1 MTNLEELKRLAE
13 AAKNCIPF
21 AAYME
26 HDPELASNLHAESGM
41 PVGSLTSEAHARFI
55 IAANPSAIL
64 SLIERVERAESSR
77 VESTALRQDITTMFH
92 AAKFR
97 YEQAE
102 KARTEAYQRGMEDAA
117 KVADQAEVSA
127 MLDYGASL
135 ADVQK
140 VAVEIAQA
148 IREKAKASAVVWQNP
163 TSWSRESTDGVLY
176 IERMAGQKSP
186 WKAFMAGELI
196 GQGKTEDEA
205 KALCQKAK
213 AGKQGEG

>member
-1 MTNLEELKRLAE
+1 MTGLEELKWLAGVLDDYIAVPLAPPGYYPE
-13 AAKNCIPF
+13 GIIPAAK
-21 AAYME
+21 A
-26 HDPELASNLHAESGM
+26 
-41 PVGSLTSEAHARFI
+41 
-55 IAANPSAIL
+55 AIL
-64 SLIERVERAESSR
+64 SLIERVK
-77 VESTALRQDITTMFH
+77 M
-92 AAKFR
+92 
-97 YEQAE
+97 
-102 KARTEAYQRGMEDAA
+102 TEAEGYQRGMEDAA
-117 KVADQAEVSA
+117 TVARSFDKSIMSMTREDV
-127 MLDYGASL
+127 L
-135 ADVQK
+135 AC
-140 VAVEIAQA
+140 EIAQA